1 MKSKTLLRLLGAIFA
16 FALVA
21 AACGDDDDAAVDE
34 TTEETE
40 APATE
45 EAEAPATEE
54 AEAPATEEAEAPA
67 TEEAEAPATEETE
80 PAEDAVPAGVAAAQ
94 AVADELSV
102 LPTSIGLTEPIEGD
116 IPTGLRIV
124 VIPINV
130 PSAIE
135 LITFLQEAAAVLGWT
150 AESVSGG
157 TTPEEF
163 KAAFAQVCADAP
175 DAVFSLGIPSAVV
188 TEELECLRDAGIP
201 MVFQSTAP
209 EGVQDTDLVLANIY
223 DHTPQFISGTHN
235 ANWVIAD
242 SGGNANIVYYDFAA
256 VETVHYVS
264 LGFEETIVENCPNCT
279 FERID
284 VPAEDIGT
292 NLPGQIVSYM
302 RANPDTNY
310 VALAFSDLAI
320 GVPGALADAGIGTD
334 EVRLIGANPGPGNR
348 VNIAAGNYEQA
359 AISFPKYESQWRVI
373 DIFARHFAGESV
385 DHPQDAIYPYFMYS
399 SDNVDNWPGAPE
411 DEWPLVQDY
420 KEQYLALWGVG

>member
-1 MKSKTLLRLLGAIFA
+1 MS
-16 FALVA
+16 
-21 AACGDDDDAAVDE
+21 
-34 TTEETE
+34 
-40 APATE
+40 
-45 EAEAPATEE
+45 
-54 AEAPATEEAEAPA
+54 
-67 TEEAEAPATEETE
+67 
-80 PAEDAVPAGVAAAQ
+80 
-94 AVADELSV
+94 DELRA

>member
-21 AACGDDDDAAVDE
+21 AACGDDEEAAVDE
-34 TTEETE
+34 TTEEAE
-40 APATE
+40 AQTTE
-45 EAEAPATEE
+45 EAEPQETTEE
-54 AEAPATEEAEAPA
+54 AEPQETTEEAEPQET
-67 TEEAEAPATEETE
+67 TEEAEPAD
-80 PAEDAVPAGVAAAQ
+80 DAVPAGVAAAQ
-94 AVADELSV
+94 AVSDELRV

-209 EGVQDTDLVLANIY
+209 EGVQDSDLVLANIY

-242 SGGNANIVYYDFAA
+242 SGGNANIVYYDFGA

-264 LGFEETIVENCPNCT
+264 LGFEETINERCPNCT

-292 NLPGQIVSYM
+292 NLPGQIVSYL
-302 RANPDTNY
+302 RANSDTNY

-385 DHPQDAIYPYFMYS
+385 DHPQDAVYPYFMYS
-399 SDNVDNWPGAPE
+399 SDNVDQWAGAPE

>member
-21 AACGDDDDAAVDE
+21 AACGDDEDAAVDE
-34 TTEETE
+34 TAE
-40 APATE
+40 APEAQETAEEPEAQETAEEPEAQETAEEPEAQETTE
-45 EAEAPATEE
+45 EAEPAD
-54 AEAPATEEAEAPA
+54 
-67 TEEAEAPATEETE
+67 
-80 PAEDAVPAGVAAAQ
+80 DAVPAGVAAAQ

-334 EVRLIGANPGPGNR
+334 EVRLIGANPGAGQPG
-348 VNIAAGNYEQA
+348 
-359 AISFPKYESQWRVI
+359 
-373 DIFARHFAGESV
+373 
-385 DHPQDAIYPYFMYS
+385 
-399 SDNVDNWPGAPE
+399 
-411 DEWPLVQDY
+411 
-420 KEQYLALWGVG
+420 

>member
-1 MKSKTLLRLLGAIFA
+1 MKSKTLLRLLGVIFA
-16 FALVA
+16 FVLVA

-34 TTEETE
+34 TE

-45 EAEAPATEE
+45 EPEAPATEE
-54 AEAPATEEAEAPA
+54 PEAPATEEPEAPA
-67 TEEAEAPATEETE
+67 TEEPE
-80 PAEDAVPAGVAAAQ
+80 PADDAVAPGVAAAQ
-94 AVADELSV
+94 AVSDELSE

-209 EGVQDTDLVLANIY
+209 EGVQDSDLVLANIY